1 MDIEQYLQ
9 MCEQMGWEPN
19 EDEMPRDPSHL
30 SYNVQSTLI
39 LYNALPDLWE
49 GMSGTWMGK
58 DYSGL
63 MDIMDIYN
71 LDNRREVFTL
81 LKVAEGEASKF
92 YAEKQKQQ
100 ETLNKAKRGR

>member
-1 MDIEQYLQ
+1 
-9 MCEQMGWEPN
+9 
-19 EDEMPRDPSHL
+19 
-30 SYNVQSTLI
+30 
-39 LYNALPDLWE
+39 
-49 GMSGTWMGK
+49 MSGTWMGK

-71 LDNRREVFTL
+71 LDNRREVFRL

>member
-1 MDIEQYLQ
+1 
-9 MCEQMGWEPN
+9 
-19 EDEMPRDPSHL
+19 
-30 SYNVQSTLI
+30 
-39 LYNALPDLWE
+39 
-49 GMSGTWMGK
+49 MSGTWMGK

-100 ETLNKAKRGR
+100 ESLNKAKRGR

>member
-1 MDIEQYLQ
+1 
-9 MCEQMGWEPN
+9 
-19 EDEMPRDPSHL
+19 
-30 SYNVQSTLI
+30 
-39 LYNALPDLWE
+39 
-49 GMSGTWMGK
+49 MSGTWMGK

>member
-19 EDEMPRDPSHL
+19 EDEMPKDTSHL
-30 SYNVQSTLI
+30 YYNVQSTLI
-39 LYNALPDLWE
+39 LYNALPDSWE

-63 MDIMDIYN
+63 MDIMDIYSM
-71 LDNRREVFTL
+71 DNRKEVFTL
-81 LKVAEGEASKF
+81 LKVAEAEASKF

-100 ETLNKAKRGR
+100 ESLNKAKRGR